1 MRMQVVYGT
10 LGLAL
15 ATLATIHPAAAGALR
30 TDRVDAHVQ
39 GYSLV
44 TTVSERVLL
53 TPEQLDTEF
62 ATLEGWTLSA
72 DRKVMTKS
80 YVFENFVQAFGFM
93 SSVALV
99 AEKLDHHPDWRNIYK
114 TVDISLNSYT
124 LGGVTNK
131 DIELAKQ
138 IDAIAKR

>member
-1 MRMQVVYGT
+1 MRMQMVYGT
-10 LGLAL
+10 VGLAL
-15 ATLATIHPAAAGALR
+15 ATLATYPAAAGALR

-44 TTVSERVLL
+44 TRVSERVLL
-53 TPEQLDTEF
+53 TPEQLDSEF

-80 YVFENFVQAFGFM
+80 YVFEDFVQAFGFM